1 MMSGERALLHFA
13 RNGDIALSVSLSVSR
28 RRHVLGGVVLVLVF

>member
-13 RNGDIALSVSLSVSR
+13 RNDDIALSVSLSVSR